1 MMKAY
6 AFLATFAVAAT
17 GAALAAPVDP
27 HAGHHPAEAAAAPKA
42 PATPTA
48 DTTSMPHK
56 CPMMDD
62 KTKPMPSDKPAPS
75 PGGSTPMMMDGKPM
89 AHDMMEKCMKPEP
102 ARATSAADSH
112 KHE

>member
-1 MMKAY
+1 MRVH
-6 AFLATFAVAAT
+6 AFLATFAVVAT
-17 GAALAAPVDP
+17 SPALAAPVDP
-27 HAGHHPAEAAAAPKA
+27 HAGHHPAEAAAAPTV

-62 KTKPMPSDKPAPS
+62 KTKPKPSGKPS
-75 PGGSTPMMMDGKPM
+75 TSTGGSAPMMTDGKPM
-89 AHDMMEKCMKPEP
+89 SHGMMEKCMKPDP
-102 ARATSAADSH
+102 APATPAPDAH